1 MTDPYPTGPVVYIL
15 RNGKSLYVGA
25 TIDLSHRI
33 RQHNGELSG
42 GAHRTSTKGPGWVC
56 LLYVQGFQS
65 RTESLQFEY
74 ALKREAKHH
83 GYSTQARKRAVHALL
98 SQEHWTSRPLEA
110 VTVDH
115 AELQGRPSFW
125 PRGGFPRSVH
135 FVNPPPTEAVGRRP
149 HRGRWG
155 AAHKGGGWGS
165 PTEGADFFA
174 RWVRQACG
182 SAPLGG
188 WGLSGAI
195 WRFQRN
201 PEAG

>member
-1 MTDPYPTGPVVYIL
+1 MTDPYPTGTGTGTGTGAGTGPVVYIL
-15 RNGKSLYVGA
+15 RNVKSLYVGA

-110 VTVDH
+110 ATVDH
-115 AELQGRPSFW
+115 AE
-125 PRGGFPRSVH
+125 
-135 FVNPPPTEAVGRRP
+135 
-149 HRGRWG
+149 
-155 AAHKGGGWGS
+155 
-165 PTEGADFFA
+165 
-174 RWVRQACG
+174 
-182 SAPLGG
+182 
-188 WGLSGAI
+188 
-195 WRFQRN
+195 
-201 PEAG
+201 

>member
-1 MTDPYPTGPVVYIL
+1 MGIEKLNHDQPLPDRSSCVHIL

-56 LLYVQGFQS
+56 LLCVQGFQS

-98 SQEHWTSRPLEA
+98 SQEHWTSRPLVA
-110 VTVDH
+110 VTVD
-115 AELQGRPSFW
+115 
-125 PRGGFPRSVH
+125 
-135 FVNPPPTEAVGRRP
+135 
-149 HRGRWG
+149 
-155 AAHKGGGWGS
+155 
-165 PTEGADFFA
+165 
-174 RWVRQACG
+174 QAK
-182 SAPLGG
+182 
-188 WGLSGAI
+188 
-195 WRFQRN
+195 
-201 PEAG
+201 

>member
-83 GYSTQARKRAVHALL
+83 NYSTQARKRAVHALQL

-110 VTVDH
+110 VTADH
-115 AELQGRPSFW
+115 A
-125 PRGGFPRSVH
+125 
-135 FVNPPPTEAVGRRP
+135 
-149 HRGRWG
+149 
-155 AAHKGGGWGS
+155 K
-165 PTEGADFFA
+165 
-174 RWVRQACG
+174 
-182 SAPLGG
+182 
-188 WGLSGAI
+188 
-195 WRFQRN
+195 
-201 PEAG
+201 

>member
-74 ALKREAKHH
+74 AH
-83 GYSTQARKRAVHALL
+83 GIFRTQFHDKFKG
-98 SQEHWTSRPLEA
+98 SEFKTLE
-110 VTVDH
+110 
-115 AELQGRPSFW
+115 
-125 PRGGFPRSVH
+125 FP
-135 FVNPPPTEAVGRRP
+135 
-149 HRGRWG
+149 
-155 AAHKGGGWGS
+155 
-165 PTEGADFFA
+165 D
-174 RWVRQACG
+174 
-182 SAPLGG
+182 
-188 WGLSGAI
+188 
-195 WRFQRN
+195 
-201 PEAG
+201 

>member
-1 MTDPYPTGPVVYIL
+1 MTDPFPTGPVVYIL

-98 SQEHWTSRPLEA
+98 SQEPMLLIATASNLIPSKPRIKNWK
-110 VTVDH
+110 VTD
-115 AELQGRPSFW
+115 AEGNTCVYR
-125 PRGGFPRSVH
+125 
-135 FVNPPPTEAVGRRP
+135 
-149 HRGRWG
+149 
-155 AAHKGGGWGS
+155 
-165 PTEGADFFA
+165 
-174 RWVRQACG
+174 
-182 SAPLGG
+182 LG
-188 WGLSGAI
+188 
-195 WRFQRN
+195 
-201 PEAG
+201 

>member
-42 GAHRTSTKGPGWVC
+42 GAHRTSSKGPGWVC
-56 LLYVQGFQS
+56 FLYVQGFQS

-83 GYSTQARKRAVHALL
+83 GYSSQARKRAVHALL

-115 AELQGRPSFW
+115 AE
-125 PRGGFPRSVH
+125 
-135 FVNPPPTEAVGRRP
+135 
-149 HRGRWG
+149 
-155 AAHKGGGWGS
+155 
-165 PTEGADFFA
+165 
-174 RWVRQACG
+174 
-182 SAPLGG
+182 
-188 WGLSGAI
+188 
-195 WRFQRN
+195 
-201 PEAG
+201 

>member
-1 MTDPYPTGPVVYIL
+1 MSAL
-15 RNGKSLYVGA
+15 QS

-110 VTVDH
+110 VTVDQVHSYDEQFFSCAIVNKPQH
-115 AELQGRPSFW
+115 ADLDDPSEIEDNIQRITETVFETGIFW
-125 PRGGFPRSVH
+125 
-135 FVNPPPTEAVGRRP
+135 
-149 HRGRWG
+149 
-155 AAHKGGGWGS
+155 
-165 PTEGADFFA
+165 
-174 RWVRQACG
+174 
-182 SAPLGG
+182 L
-188 WGLSGAI
+188 
-195 WRFQRN
+195 
-201 PEAG
+201 

>member
-1 MTDPYPTGPVVYIL
+1 MEGHRAKLPNKPHSASVTMQNRPEIQCRVEETDHPKTRKSDGEQLFSCGYRKSSTMTDPYPTGPVVYIL
-15 RNGKSLYVGA
+15 RNGTSLYVGA

-98 SQEHWTSRPLEA
+98 SRVRLIVGPRDGRRRDS
-110 VTVDH
+110 TV
-115 AELQGRPSFW
+115 AT
-125 PRGGFPRSVH
+125 SVH
-135 FVNPPPTEAVGRRP
+135 ITHGP
-149 HRGRWG
+149 HTFWMPRHTGTLV
-155 AAHKGGGWGS
+155 ALKHI
-165 PTEGADFFA
+165 
-174 RWVRQACG
+174 
-182 SAPLGG
+182 LGMT
-188 WGLSGAI
+188 
-195 WRFQRN
+195 
-201 PEAG
+201 

>member
-74 ALKREAKHH
+74 ALKRELLRVDEEDKFVV
-83 GYSTQARKRAVHALL
+83 AVLL
-98 SQEHWTSRPLEA
+98 ETGIREVLLRG
-110 VTVDH
+110 VT
-115 AELQGRPSFW
+115 
-125 PRGGFPRSVH
+125 
-135 FVNPPPTEAVGRRP
+135 
-149 HRGRWG
+149 
-155 AAHKGGGWGS
+155 
-165 PTEGADFFA
+165 
-174 RWVRQACG
+174 
-182 SAPLGG
+182 
-188 WGLSGAI
+188 
-195 WRFQRN
+195 
-201 PEAG
+201 

>member
-1 MTDPYPTGPVVYIL
+1 MNRSSQNSKSDGEQLFSCGYRKSSTMTDPYPTGPVVYIL

-98 SQEHWTSRPLEA
+98 SQEHPT
-110 VTVDH
+110 T
-115 AELQGRPSFW
+115 
-125 PRGGFPRSVH
+125 RSDI
-135 FVNPPPTEAVGRRP
+135 A
-149 HRGRWG
+149 
-155 AAHKGGGWGS
+155 
-165 PTEGADFFA
+165 
-174 RWVRQACG
+174 
-182 SAPLGG
+182 
-188 WGLSGAI
+188 
-195 WRFQRN
+195 RFQTG
-201 PEAG
+201 AGNTETHIWKHSGNTGNTVETQPYCRSANFASPNSF

>member
-1 MTDPYPTGPVVYIL
+1 MTDPYPTGPVAYIL
-15 RNGKSLYVGA
+15 RNSKSLYVGA

-110 VTVDH
+110 VTVD
-115 AELQGRPSFW
+115 
-125 PRGGFPRSVH
+125 
-135 FVNPPPTEAVGRRP
+135 
-149 HRGRWG
+149 
-155 AAHKGGGWGS
+155 
-165 PTEGADFFA
+165 
-174 RWVRQACG
+174 QAK
-182 SAPLGG
+182 
-188 WGLSGAI
+188 
-195 WRFQRN
+195 
-201 PEAG
+201 

>member
-74 ALKREAKHH
+74 ALKREAKH
-83 GYSTQARKRAVHALL
+83 ARLL
-98 SQEHWTSRPLEA
+98 P
-110 VTVDH
+110 VG
-115 AELQGRPSFW
+115 GRPQ
-125 PRGGFPRSVH
+125 R
-135 FVNPPPTEAVGRRP
+135 T
-149 HRGRWG
+149 
-155 AAHKGGGWGS
+155 
-165 PTEGADFFA
+165 DFFA
-174 RWVRQACG
+174 RWIRRAYG

-188 WGLSGAI
+188 WGLSGTI
-195 WRFQRN
+195 WGLQRN
-201 PEAG
+201 PEANPEASYP

>member
-42 GAHRTSTKGPGWVC
+42 GAHRTSSKGPGWVC

-98 SQEHWTSRPLEA
+98 SQEHWTNRPLEA
-110 VTVDH
+110 VTVDY
-115 AELQGRPSFW
+115 AE
-125 PRGGFPRSVH
+125 
-135 FVNPPPTEAVGRRP
+135 
-149 HRGRWG
+149 
-155 AAHKGGGWGS
+155 
-165 PTEGADFFA
+165 
-174 RWVRQACG
+174 
-182 SAPLGG
+182 
-188 WGLSGAI
+188 
-195 WRFQRN
+195 
-201 PEAG
+201 

>member
-1 MTDPYPTGPVVYIL
+1 MNRSSQNLKSDGEQLFSCGYRKSSTMTDPCPTGPVVYIL

-110 VTVDH
+110 VTVD
-115 AELQGRPSFW
+115 
-125 PRGGFPRSVH
+125 
-135 FVNPPPTEAVGRRP
+135 
-149 HRGRWG
+149 
-155 AAHKGGGWGS
+155 
-165 PTEGADFFA
+165 
-174 RWVRQACG
+174 QAK
-182 SAPLGG
+182 
-188 WGLSGAI
+188 
-195 WRFQRN
+195 
-201 PEAG
+201 

>member
-15 RNGKSLYVGA
+15 QNGKSLYVGA

-115 AELQGRPSFW
+115 A
-125 PRGGFPRSVH
+125 
-135 FVNPPPTEAVGRRP
+135 
-149 HRGRWG
+149 
-155 AAHKGGGWGS
+155 K
-165 PTEGADFFA
+165 
-174 RWVRQACG
+174 
-182 SAPLGG
+182 
-188 WGLSGAI
+188 
-195 WRFQRN
+195 
-201 PEAG
+201 

>member
-1 MTDPYPTGPVVYIL
+1 MTDPYPTGTVVYIL

-83 GYSTQARKRAVHALL
+83 GYSTKARKRAVHALL

-110 VTVDH
+110 VTVDQ
-115 AELQGRPSFW
+115 AKCPLVRRAIFFLRYSKQTPTCRP
-125 PRGGFPRSVH
+125 R
-135 FVNPPPTEAVGRRP
+135 
-149 HRGRWG
+149 
-155 AAHKGGGWGS
+155 
-165 PTEGADFFA
+165 
-174 RWVRQACG
+174 
-182 SAPLGG
+182 
-188 WGLSGAI
+188 
-195 WRFQRN
+195 
-201 PEAG
+201 

>member
-74 ALKREAKHH
+74 ALKREAKQH
-83 GYSTQARKRAVHALL
+83 GYSRLGV
-98 SQEHWTSRPLEA
+98 
-110 VTVDH
+110 
-115 AELQGRPSFW
+115 
-125 PRGGFPRSVH
+125 
-135 FVNPPPTEAVGRRP
+135 
-149 HRGRWG
+149 
-155 AAHKGGGWGS
+155 AHKGQIFLRDG
-165 PTEGADFFA
+165 FA
-174 RWVRQACG
+174 EHTGVLRWVGGVCRARFGG
-182 SAPLGG
+182 SSATPRLTPRLLTGKK
-188 WGLSGAI
+188 
-195 WRFQRN
+195 
-201 PEAG
+201 